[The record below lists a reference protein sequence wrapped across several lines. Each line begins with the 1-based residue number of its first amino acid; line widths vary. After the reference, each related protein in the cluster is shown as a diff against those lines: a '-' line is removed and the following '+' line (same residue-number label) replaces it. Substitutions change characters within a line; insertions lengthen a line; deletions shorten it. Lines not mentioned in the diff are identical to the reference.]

1 MRELTTVEK
10 QWLFSKEDLAK
21 TPSVSIGY
29 TTEKELQKR
38 KSTIHSIRS
47 LARLAGLWVI
57 SLMRVTQAD

>member
-38 KSTIHSIRS
+38 KSTIYSIRS
-47 LARLAGLWVI
+47 LARLAGL
-57 SLMRVTQAD
+57 